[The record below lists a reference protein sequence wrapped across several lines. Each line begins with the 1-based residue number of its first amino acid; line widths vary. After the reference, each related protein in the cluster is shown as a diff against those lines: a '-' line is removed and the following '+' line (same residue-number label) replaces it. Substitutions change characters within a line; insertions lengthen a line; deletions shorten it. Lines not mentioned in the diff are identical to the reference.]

1 MSSYLPYL
9 LFGLFLYLASYFY
22 YVSVSHGLGHKA
34 EYLQLRRFIPC
45 AILAVLPVAL
55 ANMPLTSPL
64 FLTSLFTGIA
74 WIVTYPLF
82 YYISNHKV
90 SSDFGFHFDT
100 VFGLYVIGWLSG
112 LKILT
117 IAFYLLPSVL
127 LPLIATIEFLIF
139 LIPVSQWVY
148 YYLYHSCVTEDGV
161 SMIQDTHYNEI
172 IEFFKQFS
180 LFFNII
186 IFAAAAALYALF
198 VTANLNFN
206 TLQLTPIQYLP
217 ILGLTAFLSYYLWKT
232 GKTEKRQGVFARTGI
247 IELWLEVKKYKEKT
261 MLYQT
266 NMQERIKDLTVT
278 PAQPQFNKPSTT
290 IMVIGESAS
299 RDYMSAFTD
308 YPVETTPWL
317 SAKKTDEHFILY
329 PNAYSCEANTVH
341 ALERALTEYNQYN
354 NQKFYTSCS
363 VIDIAHKAGY
373 TTHWYS
379 NQGHLG
385 SADTPVTLVANTSG
399 TAKWT
404 KQNLNKVQYDEAL
417 LDYLDEVDPAKNNF
431 VVIHLKGNHF
441 NFINRYPQSF
451 AKFSE
456 PGKYDLIPNYIDSIR
471 YTDYILQ
478 KIWEYGTQKLNLQAM
493 LYFSDH
499 ATIPDKRRAP
509 DFGGFATVRIPMFT
523 YFSDEYIAKFPQTV
537 NTLRQH
543 EKQYFTNDLAYDLM
557 CGIFN
562 IKSNHYDETNSLASP
577 LYKFTRETL
586 KTNLGKV
593 NIKDDVN

>member
-1 MSSYLPYL
+1 MDNKYFILMLALYILPYL
-9 LFGLFLYLASYFY
+9 F

-55 ANMPLTSPL
+55 ANVPLTSPM
-64 FLTSLFTGIA
+64 FLTSFITGIA
-74 WIVTYPLF
+74 WIITYPFLYF
-82 YYISNHKV
+82 ITYRKN
-90 SSDFGFHFDT
+90 SSDFGFHLDT
-100 VFGLYVIGWLSG
+100 VFGLYVIGWLMS
-112 LKILT
+112 LKILVINFT
-117 IAFYLLPSVL
+117 IPPYIILPIIS
-127 LPLIATIEFLIF
+127 TIEFLIL
-139 LIPVSQWVY
+139 LIPIAQWIY
-148 YYLYHSCVTEDGV
+148 YYLYHSCISEDGM

-180 LFFNII
+180 VLFNII
-186 IFAAAAALYALF
+186 IFSLVFF
-198 VTANLNFN
+198 VYGIIVFLNLKFDYINL
-206 TLQLTPIQYLP
+206 TLTQLIP
-217 ILGLTAFLSYYLWKT
+217 ILVTTLFLTYYLWKN
-232 GKTEKRQGVFARTGI
+232 GEKAKQQGVFVRTGI
-247 IELWLEVKKYKEKT
+247 IELYLDVKTYLKT
-261 MLYQT
+261 SLLYQT

-278 PAQPQFNKPSTT
+278 PSQPQFSKPSTI
-290 IMVIGESAS
+290 IMVIGESES
-299 RDYMSAFTD
+299 RDYMSAFTN

-317 SAKKTDEHFILY
+317 SAKKADKHFILY
-329 PNAYSCEANTVH
+329 PNAYSCEANTVRS
-341 ALERALTEYNQYN
+341 LERALTEFNQYN
-354 NQKFYTSCS
+354 NKQFYTSCS

-404 KQNLNKVQYDEAL
+404 KQNLNQVQYDEAL
-417 LDYLDEVDPAKNNF
+417 LDYLDEVDPTKNNF

-523 YFSDEYIAKFPQTV
+523 YFSDEYITKFPETV
-537 NTLRQH
+537 NTLRQN
-543 EKQYFTNDLAYDLM
+543 ENQYFTNDLAYDLM

-562 IKSNHYDETNSLASP
+562 IKSNHFDESNCFASP

-586 KTNLGKV
+586 KTNLGKID
-593 NIKDDVN
+593 IKDDNN

>member
-1 MSSYLPYL
+1 MDNKYFILMLALYILPYL
-9 LFGLFLYLASYFY
+9 F

-55 ANMPLTSPL
+55 ANVPLTSPM
-64 FLTSLFTGIA
+64 FLTSFITGIA
-74 WIVTYPLF
+74 WIVTYPFLYF
-82 YYISNHKV
+82 ITYRKN
-90 SSDFGFHFDT
+90 SSDFGFHLDT
-100 VFGLYVIGWLSG
+100 VFGLYVIGWLMS
-112 LKILT
+112 LKILV
-117 IAFYLLPSVL
+117 INFKILPYTT
-127 LPLIATIEFLIF
+127 LPIISTIEFLIL
-139 LIPVSQWVY
+139 LIPIAQWVY
-148 YYLYHSCVTEDGV
+148 YYLYHSCISEDGM

-180 LFFNII
+180 LLFNITIFSFIFFIYGII
-186 IFAAAAALYALF
+186 IF
-198 VTANLNFN
+198 LNFQFN
-206 TLQLTPIQYLP
+206 YINLTLTQLIP
-217 ILGLTAFLSYYLWKT
+217 ILVTTLFLTYYLWKN
-232 GKTEKRQGVFARTGI
+232 GEKAKQQGVFVRTGI
-247 IELWLEVKKYKEKT
+247 IELYLDVKTYLKT
-261 MLYQT
+261 SLLYQT

-278 PAQPQFNKPSTT
+278 PSQPQFSKPSTI
-290 IMVIGESAS
+290 IMVIGESES

-317 SAKKTDEHFILY
+317 SAKKTDKHFILY
-329 PNAYSCEANTVH
+329 PNAYSCEANTVRS
-341 ALERALTEYNQYN
+341 LERALTEFNQYN
-354 NQKFYTSCS
+354 NKQFYTSCS

-404 KQNLNKVQYDEAL
+404 KQNLNQVQYDEAL
-417 LDYLDEVDPAKNNF
+417 LDYLDEVDPTKNNF

-523 YFSDEYIAKFPQTV
+523 YFSDEYITKFPETV
-537 NTLRQH
+537 NTLRQN
-543 EKQYFTNDLAYDLM
+543 ENKYFTNDLAYDLM

-562 IKSNHYDETNSLASP
+562 IKSNHFDESNCFASP

-586 KTNLGKV
+586 KTNLGKID
-593 NIKDDVN
+593 IKDDNN

>member
-1 MSSYLPYL
+1 MDTKYLILMLALYVLPYL
-9 LFGLFLYLASYFY
+9 F

-55 ANMPLTSPL
+55 ANVPLTSPM
-64 FLTSLFTGIA
+64 FLTSFITGIA
-74 WIVTYPLF
+74 WIITYPFLYF
-82 YYISNHKV
+82 ITYRKN
-90 SSDFGFHFDT
+90 SSDFGFHLDT
-100 VFGLYVIGWLSG
+100 VFGLYVIGWLMS
-112 LKILT
+112 LKILVINFT
-117 IAFYLLPSVL
+117 IPPYIILPIIS
-127 LPLIATIEFLIF
+127 TIEFLIL
-139 LIPVSQWVY
+139 LIPIAQWIY
-148 YYLYHSCVTEDGV
+148 YYLYHSCISEDGM

-180 LFFNII
+180 VLFNII
-186 IFAAAAALYALF
+186 IFSLVFF
-198 VTANLNFN
+198 VYGIIVFLNLKFDYINL
-206 TLQLTPIQYLP
+206 TLTQLIP
-217 ILGLTAFLSYYLWKT
+217 ILVTTLFLTYYLWKN
-232 GKTEKRQGVFARTGI
+232 GEKAKQQGVFVRTGI
-247 IELWLEVKKYKEKT
+247 IELYLDVKTYLKT
-261 MLYQT
+261 SLLYQT

-278 PAQPQFNKPSTT
+278 PSQPQFSKPSTI
-290 IMVIGESAS
+290 IMVIGESES

-317 SAKKTDEHFILY
+317 SAKKADKHFILY
-329 PNAYSCEANTVH
+329 PNAYSCEANTVRS
-341 ALERALTEYNQYN
+341 LERALTEFNQYN
-354 NQKFYTSCS
+354 NKQFYTSCS

-404 KQNLNKVQYDEAL
+404 KQNLNQVQYDEAL
-417 LDYLDEVDPAKNNF
+417 LDYLDEVDPTKNNF

-523 YFSDEYIAKFPQTV
+523 YFSDEYITKFPITV
-537 NTLRQH
+537 NTLRQN
-543 EKQYFTNDLAYDLM
+543 ENQYFTNDLAYDLM

-562 IKSNHYDETNSLASP
+562 IISNHFDESNCFSSP

-586 KTNLGKV
+586 KTNLGKID
-593 NIKDDVN
+593 IKDDNN

>member
-1 MSSYLPYL
+1 MDNKYFILMLALYILPYL
-9 LFGLFLYLASYFY
+9 F

-55 ANMPLTSPL
+55 ANVPLTSPM
-64 FLTSLFTGIA
+64 FLTSFITGIA
-74 WIVTYPLF
+74 WIITYPFLYF
-82 YYISNHKV
+82 ITYRKN
-90 SSDFGFHFDT
+90 SSDFGFHLDT
-100 VFGLYVIGWLSG
+100 VFGLYVIGWLMS
-112 LKILT
+112 LKILVINFT
-117 IAFYLLPSVL
+117 IPPYIILPIIS
-127 LPLIATIEFLIF
+127 TIEFLIL
-139 LIPVSQWVY
+139 LIPIAQWIY
-148 YYLYHSCVTEDGV
+148 YYLYHSCISEDGM

-180 LFFNII
+180 VLFNII
-186 IFAAAAALYALF
+186 IFSLVFF
-198 VTANLNFN
+198 VYGIIVFLNLKFDYINL
-206 TLQLTPIQYLP
+206 TLTQLIP
-217 ILGLTAFLSYYLWKT
+217 ILVTTLFLTYYLWKN
-232 GKTEKRQGVFARTGI
+232 GEKAKQQGVFVRTGI
-247 IELWLEVKKYKEKT
+247 IELYLDVKTYLKT
-261 MLYQT
+261 SLLYQT

-278 PAQPQFNKPSTT
+278 PSQPQFSKPSTI
-290 IMVIGESAS
+290 IMVIGESES

-317 SAKKTDEHFILY
+317 SAKKADKHFILY
-329 PNAYSCEANTVH
+329 PNAYSCEANTVRS
-341 ALERALTEYNQYN
+341 LERALTEFNQYN
-354 NQKFYTSCS
+354 NKQFYTSCS

-404 KQNLNKVQYDEAL
+404 KQNLNQVQYDEAL
-417 LDYLDEVDPAKNNF
+417 LDYLDEVDPTKNNF

-523 YFSDEYIAKFPQTV
+523 YFSDEYITKFPETV
-537 NTLRQH
+537 NTLRQN
-543 EKQYFTNDLAYDLM
+543 ENQYFTNDLAYDLM

-562 IKSNHYDETNSLASP
+562 IKSNHFDESNCFASP

-586 KTNLGKV
+586 KTNLGKID
-593 NIKDDVN
+593 IKDDNN

>member
-1 MSSYLPYL
+1 MSIYFPYL
-9 LFGLFLYLASYFY
+9 LFGLFLYLASYFF

-45 AILAVLPVAL
+45 AVLAVLPIAL
-55 ANMPLTSPL
+55 AHIALTSPL
-64 FLTSLFTGIA
+64 FLTSLITGIA
-74 WIVTYPLF
+74 WIITYPLL

-100 VFGLYVIGWLSG
+100 VFGLYVIGWLTG
-112 LKILT
+112 LKILV
-117 IAFYLLPSVL
+117 INFNLLPFIL
-127 LPLIATIEFLIF
+127 LPLIATVEFLIF
-139 LIPVSQWVY
+139 LIPVLQWVY
-148 YYLYHSCVTEDGV
+148 YYLYHSCVTEDGI

-180 LFFNII
+180 LIFNIV
-186 IFAAAAALYALF
+186 IFIAAAALYAMFIIL
-198 VTANLNFN
+198 NINFN
-206 TLQLTPIQYLP
+206 TVNLTLIQYLP
-217 ILGLTAFLSYYLWKT
+217 ILGITLFLSYYLWKT
-232 GKTEKRQGVFARTGI
+232 GKTEKRQGVFARTGA
-247 IELWLEVKKYKEKT
+247 IELWLEVKKYKKQT

-266 NMQERIKDLTVT
+266 NMQERLKDLNVI
-278 PAQPQFNKPSTT
+278 PAQPLFNKPSTI

-299 RDYMSAFTD
+299 RDYMSAFAD
-308 YPVETTPWL
+308 YPYETTPWL
-317 SAKKTDEHFILY
+317 SEKKFDKHFILY
-329 PNAYSCEANTVH
+329 PNAYSCEANTVG
-341 ALERALTEYNQYN
+341 ALGMALTEYNQYN
-354 NQKFYTSCS
+354 DKKFYTSCS

-385 SADTPVTLVANTSG
+385 SADTPITLVANTAG

-404 KQNLNKVQYDEAL
+404 KENLNQVQYDEAL
-417 LDYLDEVDPAKNNF
+417 LDYLDEVNPTKNNF

-441 NFINRYPQSF
+441 NFINRYPQNF
-451 AKFSE
+451 AKFSQ

-509 DFGGFATVRIPMFT
+509 DFGGFGTVRIPMFT
-523 YFSDEYIAKFPQTV
+523 YFSDEYIKKYPLTYE
-537 NTLRQH
+537 TLKKN

-562 IKSNHYDETNSLASP
+562 IKSNHFDEANCFSSP
-577 LYKFTRETL
+577 LYKFTRDTL
-586 KTNLGKV
+586 KTNLGKINV
-593 NIKDDVN
+593 KDDND

>member
-1 MSSYLPYL
+1 MDTKYLILMLALYVLPYL
-9 LFGLFLYLASYFY
+9 F

-55 ANMPLTSPL
+55 ANVPLTSPM
-64 FLTSLFTGIA
+64 FLTSFITGIA
-74 WIVTYPLF
+74 WIITYPFLYF
-82 YYISNHKV
+82 ITYRKN
-90 SSDFGFHFDT
+90 SSDFGFHLDT
-100 VFGLYVIGWLSG
+100 VFGLYVIGWLMS
-112 LKILT
+112 LKILV
-117 IAFYLLPSVL
+117 INFKILPYTT
-127 LPLIATIEFLIF
+127 LPIILTIEFLIL
-139 LIPVSQWVY
+139 LIPIAQWVY
-148 YYLYHSCVTEDGV
+148 YYLYHSCISEDGM

-180 LFFNII
+180 LLFNITIFSFIFFIYGII
-186 IFAAAAALYALF
+186 IF
-198 VTANLNFN
+198 LNFQFN
-206 TLQLTPIQYLP
+206 YINLTLTQLIP
-217 ILGLTAFLSYYLWKT
+217 ILVTTLFLTYYLWKN
-232 GKTEKRQGVFARTGI
+232 GEKAKQQGVFVRTGI
-247 IELWLEVKKYKEKT
+247 IELYLDVKTYLKT
-261 MLYQT
+261 SLLYQT

-278 PAQPQFNKPSTT
+278 PSQPQFSKPSTI
-290 IMVIGESAS
+290 IMVIGESES

-317 SAKKTDEHFILY
+317 SAKKADKHFILY
-329 PNAYSCEANTVH
+329 PNAYSCEANTVRS
-341 ALERALTEYNQYN
+341 LERALTEFNQYN
-354 NQKFYTSCS
+354 NKQFYTSCS

-404 KQNLNKVQYDEAL
+404 KQNLNQVQYDEAL
-417 LDYLDEVDPAKNNF
+417 LDYLDEVDPRKNNF

-509 DFGGFATVRIPMFT
+509 DFDGFATVRIPMFT
-523 YFSDEYIAKFPQTV
+523 YFSDEYITKFPETV
-537 NTLRQH
+537 NTLRQN
-543 EKQYFTNDLAYDLM
+543 ENQYFTNDLAYDLM

-562 IKSNHYDETNSLASP
+562 IKSNHFDESNCFASP

-586 KTNLGKV
+586 KTNLGKID
-593 NIKDDVN
+593 IKDDNN

>member
-1 MSSYLPYL
+1 MDNKYFILMLALYILPYL
-9 LFGLFLYLASYFY
+9 F

-55 ANMPLTSPL
+55 ANVPLTSPM
-64 FLTSLFTGIA
+64 FLTSFITGIA
-74 WIVTYPLF
+74 WIITYPFLYF
-82 YYISNHKV
+82 ITYRKN
-90 SSDFGFHFDT
+90 SSDFGFHLDT
-100 VFGLYVIGWLSG
+100 VFGLYVIGWLMS
-112 LKILT
+112 LKILVINFT
-117 IAFYLLPSVL
+117 ILPYII
-127 LPLIATIEFLIF
+127 LPIISTIEFLIL
-139 LIPVSQWVY
+139 LIPIAQWIY
-148 YYLYHSCVTEDGV
+148 YYLYHSCISEDGM

-180 LFFNII
+180 VLFNII
-186 IFAAAAALYALF
+186 IFSLVFF
-198 VTANLNFN
+198 VYGIIVFLNLKFDYINL
-206 TLQLTPIQYLP
+206 TLTQLIP
-217 ILGLTAFLSYYLWKT
+217 ILVTTLFLTYYLWKN
-232 GKTEKRQGVFARTGI
+232 GEKVKQQGVFVRTGI
-247 IELWLEVKKYKEKT
+247 IELYLDVKTYLKT
-261 MLYQT
+261 SLLYQT

-278 PAQPQFNKPSTT
+278 PSQPQFSKPSTI
-290 IMVIGESAS
+290 IMVIGESES

-317 SAKKTDEHFILY
+317 SAKKADKHFILY
-329 PNAYSCEANTVH
+329 PNAYSCEANTVRS
-341 ALERALTEYNQYN
+341 LERALTEFNQYN
-354 NQKFYTSCS
+354 NKQFYTSCS

-404 KQNLNKVQYDEAL
+404 KQNLNQVQYDEAL
-417 LDYLDEVDPAKNNF
+417 LDYLDEVDPTKNNF

-523 YFSDEYIAKFPQTV
+523 YFSDEYITKFPETV
-537 NTLRQH
+537 NTLRQN
-543 EKQYFTNDLAYDLM
+543 ENQYFTNDLAYDLM

-562 IKSNHYDETNSLASP
+562 IKSNHFDESNCFASP

-586 KTNLGKV
+586 KTNLGKID
-593 NIKDDVN
+593 IKDDNN

>member
-1 MSSYLPYL
+1 MDNKYFILMLALYILPYL
-9 LFGLFLYLASYFY
+9 F

-55 ANMPLTSPL
+55 ANVPLTSPM
-64 FLTSLFTGIA
+64 FLTSFITGIA
-74 WIVTYPLF
+74 WIITYPFLYF
-82 YYISNHKV
+82 ITYRKN
-90 SSDFGFHFDT
+90 SSDFGFHLDT
-100 VFGLYVIGWLSG
+100 VFGLYVIGWLMS
-112 LKILT
+112 LKILVINFT
-117 IAFYLLPSVL
+117 ILPYII
-127 LPLIATIEFLIF
+127 LPIISTIEFLIL
-139 LIPVSQWVY
+139 LIPIAQWIY
-148 YYLYHSCVTEDGV
+148 YYLYHSCISEDGM

-180 LFFNII
+180 VLFNII
-186 IFAAAAALYALF
+186 IFSLVFF
-198 VTANLNFN
+198 VYGIIVFLNLKFDYINL
-206 TLQLTPIQYLP
+206 TLTQLIP
-217 ILGLTAFLSYYLWKT
+217 ILVTTLFLTYYLWKN
-232 GKTEKRQGVFARTGI
+232 GEKAKQQGVFVRTGI
-247 IELWLEVKKYKEKT
+247 IELYLDVKTYLKT
-261 MLYQT
+261 SLLYQT

-278 PAQPQFNKPSTT
+278 PSQPQFSKPSTI
-290 IMVIGESAS
+290 IMVIGESES

-317 SAKKTDEHFILY
+317 SAKKADKHFILY
-329 PNAYSCEANTVH
+329 PNAYSCEANTVRS
-341 ALERALTEYNQYN
+341 LERALTEFNQYN
-354 NQKFYTSCS
+354 NKQFYTSCS

-404 KQNLNKVQYDEAL
+404 KQNLNQVQYDEAL
-417 LDYLDEVDPAKNNF
+417 LDYLDEVDPTKNNF

-523 YFSDEYIAKFPQTV
+523 YFSDEYITKFPETV
-537 NTLRQH
+537 NTLRQN
-543 EKQYFTNDLAYDLM
+543 ENQYFTNDLAYDLM

-562 IKSNHYDETNSLASP
+562 IKSNHFDESNCFVSP

-586 KTNLGKV
+586 KTNLGKID
-593 NIKDDVN
+593 IKDDNN

>member
-1 MSSYLPYL
+1 MDNKYFILMLALYILPYL
-9 LFGLFLYLASYFY
+9 F

-55 ANMPLTSPL
+55 ANVPLTSPM
-64 FLTSLFTGIA
+64 FLTSFITGIA
-74 WIVTYPLF
+74 WIITYPFLYF
-82 YYISNHKV
+82 ITYRKN
-90 SSDFGFHFDT
+90 SSDFGFHLDT
-100 VFGLYVIGWLSG
+100 VFGLYVIGWLMS
-112 LKILT
+112 LKILVINFT
-117 IAFYLLPSVL
+117 ILPYII
-127 LPLIATIEFLIF
+127 LPIISTIEFLIL
-139 LIPVSQWVY
+139 LIPIAQWIY
-148 YYLYHSCVTEDGV
+148 YYLYHSCISEDGM

-180 LFFNII
+180 VLFNII
-186 IFAAAAALYALF
+186 IFSLVFF
-198 VTANLNFN
+198 VYGIIVFLNLKFDYINL
-206 TLQLTPIQYLP
+206 TLTQLIP
-217 ILGLTAFLSYYLWKT
+217 ILVTTLFLTYYLWKN
-232 GKTEKRQGVFARTGI
+232 GEKAKQQGVFVRTGI
-247 IELWLEVKKYKEKT
+247 IELYLDVKTYLKT
-261 MLYQT
+261 SLLYQT

-278 PAQPQFNKPSTT
+278 PSQPQFSKPSTI
-290 IMVIGESAS
+290 IMVIGESES

-317 SAKKTDEHFILY
+317 SAKKADKHFILY
-329 PNAYSCEANTVH
+329 PNAYSCEANTVRS
-341 ALERALTEYNQYN
+341 LERALTEFNQYN
-354 NQKFYTSCS
+354 NKQFYTSCS

-404 KQNLNKVQYDEAL
+404 KQNLNQVQYDEAL
-417 LDYLDEVDPAKNNF
+417 LDYLDEVDPTKNNF

-456 PGKYDLIPNYIDSIR
+456 PGKYDLISNYIDSIR

-523 YFSDEYIAKFPQTV
+523 YFSDEYITKFPETV
-537 NTLRQH
+537 NTLRQN
-543 EKQYFTNDLAYDLM
+543 ENQYFTNDLAYDLM

-562 IKSNHYDETNSLASP
+562 IKSNHFDESNCFASP

-586 KTNLGKV
+586 KTNLGKID
-593 NIKDDVN
+593 IKDDNN

>member
-1 MSSYLPYL
+1 MDTKYLILMLALYVLPYL
-9 LFGLFLYLASYFY
+9 F

-55 ANMPLTSPL
+55 ANVPLTSPM
-64 FLTSLFTGIA
+64 FLTSFITGIA
-74 WIVTYPLF
+74 WIITYPFLYF
-82 YYISNHKV
+82 ITYRKN
-90 SSDFGFHFDT
+90 SSDFGFHLDT
-100 VFGLYVIGWLSG
+100 VFGLYVIGWLMS
-112 LKILT
+112 LKILV
-117 IAFYLLPSVL
+117 INFKILPYTT
-127 LPLIATIEFLIF
+127 LPIILTIEFLIL
-139 LIPVSQWVY
+139 LIPIAQWVY
-148 YYLYHSCVTEDGV
+148 YYLYHSCISEDGM

-180 LFFNII
+180 LLFNITIFSFIFFIYGII
-186 IFAAAAALYALF
+186 IF
-198 VTANLNFN
+198 LNFQFN
-206 TLQLTPIQYLP
+206 YINLTLTQLIP
-217 ILGLTAFLSYYLWKT
+217 ILVTTLFLTYYLWKN
-232 GKTEKRQGVFARTGI
+232 GEKAKQQGVFVRTGI
-247 IELWLEVKKYKEKT
+247 IELYLDVKTYLKT
-261 MLYQT
+261 SLLYQT

-278 PAQPQFNKPSTT
+278 PSQPQFSKPSTI
-290 IMVIGESAS
+290 IMVIGESES

-317 SAKKTDEHFILY
+317 SAKKADKHFILY
-329 PNAYSCEANTVH
+329 PNAYSCEANTVRS
-341 ALERALTEYNQYN
+341 LERALTEFNQYN
-354 NQKFYTSCS
+354 NKQFYTSCS

-404 KQNLNKVQYDEAL
+404 KQNLNQVQYDEAL
-417 LDYLDEVDPAKNNF
+417 LDYLDEVDPRKNNF

-509 DFGGFATVRIPMFT
+509 DFDGFATVRIPMFT
-523 YFSDEYIAKFPQTV
+523 YFSDEYITKFPETV
-537 NTLRQH
+537 NTLRQN
-543 EKQYFTNDLAYDLM
+543 ENQYFTNDLAYDLM

-562 IKSNHYDETNSLASP
+562 IRSNHFDESNCFASP

-586 KTNLGKV
+586 KTNLGKID
-593 NIKDDVN
+593 IKDDNN

>member
-1 MSSYLPYL
+1 MDNKYFILMLALYILPYL
-9 LFGLFLYLASYFY
+9 F

-55 ANMPLTSPL
+55 ANVPLTSPM
-64 FLTSLFTGIA
+64 FLTSFITGIA
-74 WIVTYPLF
+74 WIVTYPFLYF
-82 YYISNHKV
+82 ITYRKN
-90 SSDFGFHFDT
+90 SSDFGFHLDT
-100 VFGLYVIGWLSG
+100 VFGLYVIGWLMS
-112 LKILT
+112 LKILV
-117 IAFYLLPSVL
+117 INFKILPYTT
-127 LPLIATIEFLIF
+127 LPIISTIEFLIL
-139 LIPVSQWVY
+139 LIPIAQWVY
-148 YYLYHSCVTEDGV
+148 YYLYHSCISEDGM

-180 LFFNII
+180 LLFNITIFSFIFFIYGII
-186 IFAAAAALYALF
+186 IF
-198 VTANLNFN
+198 LNFQFN
-206 TLQLTPIQYLP
+206 YINLTLTQLIP
-217 ILGLTAFLSYYLWKT
+217 ILVTTLFLTYYLWKN
-232 GKTEKRQGVFARTGI
+232 GEKAKQQGVFVRTGI
-247 IELWLEVKKYKEKT
+247 IELYLDVKTYLKT
-261 MLYQT
+261 SLLYQT

-278 PAQPQFNKPSTT
+278 PSQPQFSKPSTI
-290 IMVIGESAS
+290 IMVIGESES

-317 SAKKTDEHFILY
+317 SAKKTDKHFILY
-329 PNAYSCEANTVH
+329 PNAYSCEANTVRS
-341 ALERALTEYNQYN
+341 LERALTEFNQYN
-354 NQKFYTSCS
+354 NKQFYTSCS

-404 KQNLNKVQYDEAL
+404 KQNLNQVQYDEAL
-417 LDYLDEVDPAKNNF
+417 LDYLDEVDPTKNNF

-523 YFSDEYIAKFPQTV
+523 YFSDEYITKFPKTV
-537 NTLRQH
+537 NTLRQN
-543 EKQYFTNDLAYDLM
+543 ENQYFTNDLAYDLM

-562 IKSNHYDETNSLASP
+562 IKSNHFDESNCFASP

-586 KTNLGKV
+586 KTNLGKIA
-593 NIKDDVN
+593 IKDDTN

>member
-1 MSSYLPYL
+1 MDNKYFILMLALYILPYL
-9 LFGLFLYLASYFY
+9 F

-55 ANMPLTSPL
+55 ANVPLTSPM
-64 FLTSLFTGIA
+64 FLTSFITGIA
-74 WIVTYPLF
+74 WIVTYPFLYF
-82 YYISNHKV
+82 ITYRKN
-90 SSDFGFHFDT
+90 SSDFGFHLDT
-100 VFGLYVIGWLSG
+100 VFGLYVIGWLMS
-112 LKILT
+112 LKILV
-117 IAFYLLPSVL
+117 INFKILPYTT
-127 LPLIATIEFLIF
+127 LPIISTIEFLIL
-139 LIPVSQWVY
+139 LIPIAQWVY
-148 YYLYHSCVTEDGV
+148 YYLYHSCISEDGM

-180 LFFNII
+180 LLFNITIFSFIFFIYGII
-186 IFAAAAALYALF
+186 IF
-198 VTANLNFN
+198 LNFQFN
-206 TLQLTPIQYLP
+206 YINLTLTQLIP
-217 ILGLTAFLSYYLWKT
+217 ILVTTLFLTYYLWKN
-232 GKTEKRQGVFARTGI
+232 GEKAKQQGVFVRTGI
-247 IELWLEVKKYKEKT
+247 IELYLDVKTYLKT
-261 MLYQT
+261 SLLYQT

-278 PAQPQFNKPSTT
+278 PSQPQFSKPSTI
-290 IMVIGESAS
+290 IMVIGESES

-317 SAKKTDEHFILY
+317 SAKKTDKHFILY
-329 PNAYSCEANTVH
+329 PNAYSCEANTVRS
-341 ALERALTEYNQYN
+341 LERALTEFNQYN
-354 NQKFYTSCS
+354 NKQFYTSCS

-404 KQNLNKVQYDEAL
+404 KQNLNQVQYDEAL
-417 LDYLDEVDPAKNNF
+417 LDYLDEVDPTKNNF

-523 YFSDEYIAKFPQTV
+523 YFSDEYITKFPKTV
-537 NTLRQH
+537 NTLRQN
-543 EKQYFTNDLAYDLM
+543 ENQYFTNDLAYDLM

-562 IKSNHYDETNSLASP
+562 IKSNHFDESNCFASP

-586 KTNLGKV
+586 KTNLGKID
-593 NIKDDVN
+593 IKDDNN

>member
-1 MSSYLPYL
+1 MDNKYFILMLALYILPYL
-9 LFGLFLYLASYFY
+9 F

-55 ANMPLTSPL
+55 ANVPLTSPM
-64 FLTSLFTGIA
+64 FLTSFITGIA
-74 WIVTYPLF
+74 WIITYPFLYF
-82 YYISNHKV
+82 ITYRKN
-90 SSDFGFHFDT
+90 SSDFGFHLDT
-100 VFGLYVIGWLSG
+100 VFGLYVIGWLMS
-112 LKILT
+112 LKILVINFT
-117 IAFYLLPSVL
+117 ILPYII
-127 LPLIATIEFLIF
+127 LPIISTIEFLIL
-139 LIPVSQWVY
+139 LIPIAQWIY
-148 YYLYHSCVTEDGV
+148 YYLYHSCISEDGM

-180 LFFNII
+180 VLFNII
-186 IFAAAAALYALF
+186 IFSLVFF
-198 VTANLNFN
+198 VYGIIVFLNLKFDYINL
-206 TLQLTPIQYLP
+206 TLTQLIP
-217 ILGLTAFLSYYLWKT
+217 ILVTTLFLTYYLWKN
-232 GKTEKRQGVFARTGI
+232 GEKAKQQGVFVRTGI
-247 IELWLEVKKYKEKT
+247 IELYLDVKTYLKT
-261 MLYQT
+261 SLLYQT

-278 PAQPQFNKPSTT
+278 PSQPQFSKPSTI
-290 IMVIGESAS
+290 IMVIGESES

-317 SAKKTDEHFILY
+317 SAKKADKHFILY
-329 PNAYSCEANTVH
+329 PNAYSCEANTVRS
-341 ALERALTEYNQYN
+341 LERALTEFNQYN
-354 NQKFYTSCS
+354 NKQFYTSCS

-404 KQNLNKVQYDEAL
+404 KQNLNQVQYDEAL
-417 LDYLDEVDPAKNNF
+417 LDYLDEVDPTKNNF

-523 YFSDEYIAKFPQTV
+523 YFSDEYITKFPKTV
-537 NTLRQH
+537 NTLRQN
-543 EKQYFTNDLAYDLM
+543 ENQYFTNDLAYDLM

-562 IKSNHYDETNSLASP
+562 IKSNHFDESNCFASP

-586 KTNLGKV
+586 KTNLGKIA
-593 NIKDDVN
+593 IKDDTN

>member
-1 MSSYLPYL
+1 MDNKYFILMLALYILPYL
-9 LFGLFLYLASYFY
+9 F

-55 ANMPLTSPL
+55 ANVPLTSPM
-64 FLTSLFTGIA
+64 FLTSFITGIA
-74 WIVTYPLF
+74 WIITYPFLYF
-82 YYISNHKV
+82 ITYRKN
-90 SSDFGFHFDT
+90 SSDFGFHLDT
-100 VFGLYVIGWLSG
+100 VFGLYVIGWLMS
-112 LKILT
+112 LKILVINFT
-117 IAFYLLPSVL
+117 ILPYII
-127 LPLIATIEFLIF
+127 LPIISTIEFLIL
-139 LIPVSQWVY
+139 LIPIAQWIY
-148 YYLYHSCVTEDGV
+148 YYLYHSCISEDGM

-180 LFFNII
+180 VLFNII
-186 IFAAAAALYALF
+186 IFSLVFF
-198 VTANLNFN
+198 VYGIIVFLNLKFDYINL
-206 TLQLTPIQYLP
+206 TLTQLIP
-217 ILGLTAFLSYYLWKT
+217 ILVTTLFLTYYLWKN
-232 GKTEKRQGVFARTGI
+232 GEKAKQQGVFVRTGI
-247 IELWLEVKKYKEKT
+247 IELYLDVKTYLKT
-261 MLYQT
+261 SLLYQT

-278 PAQPQFNKPSTT
+278 PSQPQFSKPSTI
-290 IMVIGESAS
+290 IMVIGESES

-317 SAKKTDEHFILY
+317 SAKKADKHFILY
-329 PNAYSCEANTVH
+329 PNVYSCEANTVRS
-341 ALERALTEYNQYN
+341 LERALTEFNQYN
-354 NQKFYTSCS
+354 NKQFYTSCS

-404 KQNLNKVQYDEAL
+404 KQNLNQVQYDEAL
-417 LDYLDEVDPAKNNF
+417 LDYLDEVDPTKNNF

-523 YFSDEYIAKFPQTV
+523 YFSDEYITKFPKTV
-537 NTLRQH
+537 NTLRQN
-543 EKQYFTNDLAYDLM
+543 ENQYFTNDLAYDLM

-562 IKSNHYDETNSLASP
+562 IKSNHFDESNCFASP

-586 KTNLGKV
+586 KTNLGKIA
-593 NIKDDVN
+593 IKDDTN